1 MIHKNHIKGL
11 LSELYVIVLLK
22 LKFYR
27 ILHWRYKSKLG
38 EIDIIARK
46 GMTIAAIEVKY
57 RKNLESG
64 LYAVTYN
71 QQKRIKNALIHF
83 GKKYQKHTLRCDI
96 CLVTKNLKIHH
107 IQNAF

>member
-1 MIHKNHIKGL
+1 MNRNHIKGL
-11 LSELYVIVLLK
+11 LSELYVMALLK

-27 ILHWRYKSKLG
+27 ILHWRHKSKLG

-57 RKNLESG
+57 RKDLETG
-64 LYAVTYN
+64 LYAVTYT
-71 QQKRIKNALIHF
+71 QQKRIKNALMYF
-83 GKKYQKHTLRCDI
+83 GKKYQHHIFRCDI
-96 CLVTKNLKIHH
+96 CVVTRALKIHH